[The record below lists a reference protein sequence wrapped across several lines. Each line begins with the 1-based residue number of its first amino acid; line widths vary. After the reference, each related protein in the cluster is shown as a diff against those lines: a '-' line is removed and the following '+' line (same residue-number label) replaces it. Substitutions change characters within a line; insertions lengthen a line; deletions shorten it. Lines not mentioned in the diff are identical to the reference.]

1 MRISIG
7 KVFFACLLVGCTAY
21 GITVLRGPHVFTEKH
36 RMIEQ
41 LEKENETLNRQIE
54 DKKAYLSR
62 IQQSPEEMG
71 LAIEERLKLVNPGSK
86 VSCFRKNQS
95 KMEIQRPHKV
105 LEAARRT
112 EASPAG
118 ACRVIRP

>member
-7 KVFFACLLVGCTAY
+7 KVFFTCLLVGCTAY

-71 LAIEERLKLVNPGSK
+71 LAIEERLKLVNPGSTTFMLQEK
-86 VSCFRKNQS
+86 PKQDGDS
-95 KMEIQRPHKV
+95 
-105 LEAARRT
+105 AAT
-112 EASPAG
+112 QGSGSSSAH
-118 ACRVIRP
+118 